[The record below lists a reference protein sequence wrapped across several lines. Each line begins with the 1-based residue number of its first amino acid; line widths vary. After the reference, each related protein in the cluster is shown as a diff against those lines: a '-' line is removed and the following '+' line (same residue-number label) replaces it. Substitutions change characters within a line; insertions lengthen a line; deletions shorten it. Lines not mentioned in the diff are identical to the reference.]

1 MPQEPG
7 SSEQLAQAIR
17 HVADQASS
25 EMDLQV
31 KVEKLLDPYLP
42 KIPGATLD
50 RYGHATKLGGIQD
63 ALHGNLIIEYER
75 PGKLAKPAGL
85 AECLR
90 QLREYLTQEAQ
101 RHGSQATA
109 ALKRMVGIGLDGH
122 QILFVRYRGKDAAPF
137 IPAKKRRPQM
147 SFFPESEAQNFYV
160 DGPHPVT
167 AESVETFLGY
177 LHSLARLPL
186 TPEALAETFGPKAD
200 IAHQVIG
207 NL

>member
-1 MPQEPG
+1 MTLEPD
-7 SSEQLAQAIR
+7 SSEQLAEAIR
-17 HVADQASS
+17 HTADDAES

-31 KVEKLLDPYLP
+31 KVEKLLDPFLP

-50 RYGHATKLGGIQD
+50 RYGHATKLGGIKD

-75 PGKLAKPAGL
+75 PGKLAKRAGL
-85 AECLR
+85 DECLR

-101 RHGSQATA
+101 RHGSQASA

-122 QILFVRYRGKDAAPF
+122 QIVFVRYRGKDAERF
-137 IPAKKRRPQM
+137 IPPKKRRPQT
-147 SFFPESEAQNFYV
+147 SFFSESESQNFYV

-167 AESVETFLGY
+167 TESIETFLSY

-186 TPEALAETFGPKAD
+186 SPEALA
-200 IAHQVIG
+200 
-207 NL
+207 